1 MNADQ
6 GPDSLDSSAP
16 VAARQ
21 RLRLRYAKTGD
32 ARFVGHLDE
41 ARFWE
46 RVFRRAGLPLAYSQ
60 AFNPQPKI
68 HFAAALPVGVEG
80 ENELM
85 DAWVWEAVEPA
96 AWLSLIQAKLPPDFQ
111 LHAIAETRLEAPALQ
126 ALLTMAD
133 YELRFAAESE
143 RPWLVERL
151 DFLLAQPSLPRPQRK
166 DPQKSYDL
174 RSLIVEAEVSATAPT
189 IALRLL
195 AAGRITEVA
204 AALGLEDRPH
214 RQVRTGLILQAIGN

>member
-6 GPDSLDSSAP
+6 SLDSLAALAP
-16 VAARQ
+16 AAARQ
-21 RLRLRYAKTGD
+21 RLRLRYAKGGD

-46 RVFRRAGLPLAYSQ
+46 RVCRRAGLPLAYSQ
-60 AFNPQPKI
+60 AFNPQPRI

-80 ENELM
+80 ENELL
-85 DAWVWEAVEPA
+85 DVWLLEQVAPE
-96 AWLSLIQAKLPPDFQ
+96 AWLPRLLANLPPDFR
-111 LHAIAETRLEAPALQ
+111 LHAIAEVALDAPAMQSILD
-126 ALLTMAD
+126 MAD
-133 YELRFAAESE
+133 YELRFSAETD
-143 RPWLVERL
+143 RTLLAGRVDL
-151 DFLLAQPSLPRPQRK
+151 LLAQPSLSRPQRK

-174 RSLIVEAEVSATAPT
+174 RPLIVRAEVLPTAPT

-195 AAGRITEVA
+195 AAGRITEVV

-214 RQVRTGLILQAIGN
+214 RQVRVALLLRQGG